1 MLHEHDARTL
11 RRLRASQF
19 PMLAAGTLLF
29 LLGATYMLWS
39 VERMRGTPAAM
50 ERDAFDRPIARLAR
64 FVEAA
69 EDRLSRLRPVTR
81 LEASLLEEVRA
92 KTDASGRLA
101 LFVLRLLVGSVG
113 TTVGLALLATALA
126 QRPLL
131 GIFRRL
137 GV

>member
-11 RRLRASQF
+11 RRLRALQL
-19 PMLAAGTLLF
+19 PMLAAGALVF
-29 LLGATYMLWS
+29 LVGAAYMLWS
-39 VERMRGTPAAM
+39 VERVRGTPAAM
-50 ERDAFDRPIARLAR
+50 EHDAFDRPVARLAR
-64 FVEAA
+64 LVEAA
-69 EDRLSRLRPVTR
+69 QDRLNRVRPATP
-81 LEASLLEEVRA
+81 LEASLLDEVRA
-92 KTDASGRLA
+92 KTDATGRLA
-101 LFVLRLLVGSVG
+101 LFVLRLLIGSVG